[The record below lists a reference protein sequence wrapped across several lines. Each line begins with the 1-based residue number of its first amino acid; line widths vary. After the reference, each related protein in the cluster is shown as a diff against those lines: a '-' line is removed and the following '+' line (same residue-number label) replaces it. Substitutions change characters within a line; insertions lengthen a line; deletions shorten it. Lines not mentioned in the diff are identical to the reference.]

1 MAVMIAFLQS
11 DLGVSTLLL
20 LALWT
25 IPWKGVALWKSARLS
40 HKRWFILLLIVN
52 TIGILE
58 IFYIFHIARN
68 YSVKTEEIV
77 GDSKS

>member
-77 GDSKS
+77 SGSKS